1 MKSSERIYKNQRV
14 VTNLDPSKT
23 FVLVDS
29 ADFRKPVTISL
40 EKIGD
45 SLQLRI
51 DDDLEWRNISV
62 VEPEGLEEKPGSNP
76 DKLPISTKTHIS
88 VDENYLYVWV
98 PQSEKW
104 KRIPLSEWSQE

>member
-1 MKSSERIYKNQRV
+1 MKSNERLYKKHRV
-14 VTNLDPSKT
+14 VTELDPSKT

-29 ADFRKPVTISL
+29 TDFKKPVTISL

-45 SLQLRI
+45 ALQLKL

-62 VEPEGLEEKPGSNP
+62 VEPKGLDVKPRSNP
-76 DKLPISTKTHIS
+76 NKLPISPKTHIS

-98 PQSEKW
+98 PQSAKW
-104 KRIPLSEWSQE
+104 KRIPLSEWAQE